1 MGRHSTLKI
10 NESEDYLRR
19 LKDQSQSIY
28 SKDRLQALLLIKTKV
43 YKKRSDIALAI
54 GVHSRTLERWLQEYR
69 EFGLD
74 FLLTSNRGGA
84 RRSCMNDKA
93 HKALA
98 EKLSDSE
105 NPLLSYTD
113 AVRWFSENI
122 GYSLTYI
129 TLRNYMIRNFK
140 TKLKSPRKSH
150 YKKDEQAIEAFKKT
164 TRCIV
169 LD

>member
-10 NESEDYLRR
+10 KESEDYLRR

-28 SKDRLQALLLIKTKV
+28 SKDRLQSLLLLKTKV
-43 YKKRSDIALAI
+43 YKKRSDVAIAI

-74 FLLTSNRGGA
+74 FLLTSNRGGS
-84 RRSCMNDKA
+84 RRSCMNEEA
-93 HKALA
+93 HKALE
-98 EKLSDSE
+98 EKLNDSE

-113 AVRWFSENI
+113 AVKWFKDNI
-122 GYSLTYI
+122 GYSLKYI
-129 TLRNYMIRNFK
+129 TLRNYMIRNFN

-164 TRCIV
+164 TKCIV
-169 LD
+169 HD